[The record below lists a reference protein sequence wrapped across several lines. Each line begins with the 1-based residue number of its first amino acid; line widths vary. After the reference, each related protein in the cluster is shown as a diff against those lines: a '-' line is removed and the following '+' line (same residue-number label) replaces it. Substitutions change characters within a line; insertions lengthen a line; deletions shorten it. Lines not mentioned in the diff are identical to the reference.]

1 MRMLVLPLLAAL
13 FALPASAQ
21 TLERIK
27 ETNRL
32 NLGFRSDAAPISF
45 AEENGSPA
53 GYTPLICVGIAKSIA
68 VALELPDLA
77 VSFRPVNTDDRFE
90 LVAKGEI
97 DMLCGAATITL
108 ERRKVVDFSVPIYV
122 DGTAVLLPIGG
133 GQNFTDLAG
142 KKVGVRAG
150 TTTET
155 VLKASLEEAGIEAET
170 FQFADH
176 SAGIN
181 AMKSKEID
189 AYFADQSILMFK
201 FFAENLASDF
211 QQPSQILTLE
221 KQGLAL
227 PRNDSDFRLLVDTA
241 LSEMFRDGT
250 MEKLF
255 KQTLPGVK
263 PGQAVQGMYML
274 SPTLP

>member
-1 MRMLVLPLLAAL
+1 MRMLVLPILAAL

-45 AEENGSPA
+45 ADEKGSPA
-53 GYTPLICVGIAKSIA
+53 GYTPLICVGVAKAIA

-77 VSFRPVNTDDRFE
+77 VSFRPVNSPDRFE
-90 LVAKGEI
+90 KVASGEI
-97 DMLCGAATITL
+97 DMLCGASTITL
-108 ERRKVVDFSVPIYV
+108 GRREIVDFSVPIYV

-133 GQNFTDLAG
+133 ATSFTDLEG
-142 KKVGVRAG
+142 KKIGVRGG

-155 VLKASLEEAGIEAET
+155 VLKASLEEAGINAET
-170 FQFADH
+170 FQFVDH
-176 SAGIN
+176 NAGIN

-201 FFAENLASDF
+201 FFSEDMAKDF

-221 KQGLAL
+221 KQGLVL
-227 PRNDSDFRLLVDTA
+227 PRNDADFRLLVDTV

-250 MEKLF
+250 IDKLF

-263 PGQAVQGMYML
+263 PGQAVQGMYLL

>member
-1 MRMLVLPLLAAL
+1 MRMLVLPILAAL

-45 AEENGSPA
+45 ADEQGSPA
-53 GYTPLICVGIAKSIA
+53 GYTPLICVGVAKAIA
-68 VALELPDLA
+68 VALQLPDLA
-77 VSFRPVNTDDRFE
+77 VSFRPINTPDRFE
-90 LVAKGEI
+90 KVASGEI
-97 DMLCGAATITL
+97 DMLCGASTITL
-108 ERRKVVDFSVPIYV
+108 GRREIVDFSVPIYV

-133 GQNFTDLAG
+133 AKSFTDLEG
-142 KKVGVRAG
+142 KKIGVRGG

-155 VLKASLEEAGIEAET
+155 VLKASLEEAGINAET
-170 FQFADH
+170 FQFVDH
-176 SAGIN
+176 NAGIN
-181 AMKSKEID
+181 AMKTKELD

-201 FFAENLASDF
+201 FFSEDMSKEF

-221 KQGLAL
+221 KQGLVL
-227 PRNDSDFRLLVDTA
+227 PRNDSDFRLLVDTV

-250 MEKLF
+250 IEKLF
-255 KQTLPGVK
+255 KQALPGVQ
-263 PGQAVQGMYML
+263 PGQAVQGMYLL